1 MSTSEDKQLI
11 QLSASEWSKE
21 KRMAV
26 AKLTSEALRATTY
39 RLGNS
44 NWAADWWHDMLA
56 YLQLE
61 QQDLGNLKESFF
73 PTCTQCIL

>member
-44 NWAADWWHDMLA
+44 N
-56 YLQLE
+56 
-61 QQDLGNLKESFF
+61 
-73 PTCTQCIL
+73 